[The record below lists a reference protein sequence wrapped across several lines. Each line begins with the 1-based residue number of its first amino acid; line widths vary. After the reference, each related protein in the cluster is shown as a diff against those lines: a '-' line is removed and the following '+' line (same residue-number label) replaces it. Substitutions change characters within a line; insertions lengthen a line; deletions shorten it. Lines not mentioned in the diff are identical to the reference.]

1 MKSKNLSEK
10 ILRSVKSNGFKH
22 IELPSV
28 IETNHIVQRS
38 GESFRKFIFSF
49 IDQTGNELCLRPDL
63 TIASCLRYLENN
75 LKGKEKIFYS
85 GQAYRKSENKKDS
98 IIRNQIGFEIIGS
111 QSEKIDDK
119 EIINTSLKSLKN
131 FKYSSGTITIGN
143 VEIFNLLIS
152 KLDIPKR
159 WKLRLSRHFWRED
172 YFNDL
177 LKRLETN
184 SDVDPTIVE
193 VDKKRYLKMLQDNQS
208 FIVANRTIKEIL
220 ERFDKKIKDPRRPSR
235 GRNISK
241 IIRDFLKIKCPINK
255 AAFELNKFFRK
266 NKINLVVDQKYFP
279 ISKNKIS
286 KLNVVF
292 STSFGR
298 QLEYYTGMVF
308 KIDIRSKSRII
319 NCCNGGRYDK
329 LISDLGSKKQIP
341 AVGDA
346 LNLIN

>member
-292 STSFGR
+292 SASFGR

-329 LISDLGSKKQIP
+329 LISDLGSKKQTP
-341 AVGDA
+341 AVGAA